1 MMFSVVIPL
10 YNKED
15 HIKKAIDSVLQQ
27 SLENLELI
35 IVNDGSTDNSLKIV
49 QQIRDDRIR
58 IINQSN
64 FGVST
69 ARNNGVKAARYDHI
83 AFLDADDWWD
93 PHYLEEMQ
101 QLIHKYPDAG
111 LWAAKY
117 YKVKFGRETE
127 ANIGLEKGFNE
138 GYIDYYKVYVK
149 TMWMPI
155 TSSSFIIPKKIFK
168 ELNGYKA
175 SLKIGEDFDLWVR
188 IALEYKIAYLNK
200 VLVYYN
206 QDVSANNRTVGGGRI
221 WKPENHYIFQLEYL
235 KKEEKINPSL
245 KHLLDK
251 LRLRALLRYHLA
263 GAYRKETKRILA
275 EIDFSAQPFSWRL
288 KYHIPLPVL
297 KVWYSQKMAGSALKK
312 RVFNTKSDSRLA

>member
-1 MMFSVVIPL
+1 MFSVIIPL
-10 YNKED
+10 YNKEN
-15 HIKKAIDSVLQQ
+15 HIQKAVSSVLDQ
-27 SLENLELI
+27 SYKNFELV
-35 IVNDGSTDNSLKIV
+35 IVNDGCTDKSLKIV
-49 QQIRDDRIR
+49 QELKDPRIR
-58 IINQSN
+58 IIDQSN

-117 YKVKFGRETE
+117 YKVKNRRNIE
-127 ANIGLEKGFNE
+127 ANIGLEKDFKQ
-138 GYIDYYKVYVK
+138 GYIDYINVYAK

-155 TSSSFIIPKKIFK
+155 TSSFVIPKKTFE
-168 ELNGYKA
+168 ELNGYKTHI
-175 SLKIGEDFDLWVR
+175 KFGEDFDFWIR
-188 IALEYKIAYLNK
+188 IALKYKIAYLNK
-200 VLVYYN
+200 ILVYYN
-206 QDVSANNRTVGGGRI
+206 QDVDANNRAVGGGRI

-263 GAYRKETKRILA
+263 GVHRKETKRILA
-275 EIDFSAQPFSWRL
+275 EIDFSAQPFSWHL
-288 KYHIPLPVL
+288 KYHIPLSML
-297 KVWYSQKMAGSALKK
+297 KLWYSLKKAGSALKK
-312 RVFNTKSDSRLA
+312 GVYNTK